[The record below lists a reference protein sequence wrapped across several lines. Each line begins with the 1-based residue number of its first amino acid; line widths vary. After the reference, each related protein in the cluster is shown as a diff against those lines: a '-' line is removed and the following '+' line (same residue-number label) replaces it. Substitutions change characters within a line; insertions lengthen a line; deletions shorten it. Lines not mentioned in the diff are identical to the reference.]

1 MATDPIITVSG
12 NLVAAPELRFTAA
25 GTPVAN
31 FTVASTPRYFD
42 RQSNDWKDGEALFMR
57 CNAWRMLAEH
67 LAESLDRGS
76 RVLVT
81 GRLKQR
87 NYETRDGEQR
97 SIVEL
102 DVDDI
107 GPSMMF
113 ATAKV
118 TRVYNNPANGASN
131 TASGGDDPWAAAE
144 PREPALAGAGAT
156 DEEPPF

>member
-57 CNAWRMLAEH
+57 CNAWRVLAEN
-67 LAESLDRGS
+67 LAQSLARGS
-76 RVLVT
+76 RVIVT

-87 NYETRDGEQR
+87 NYETRDGEKR

-102 DVDDI
+102 DVDDV

-113 ATAKV
+113 ATAKL
-118 TRVYNNPANGASN
+118 TRVYNNPANDVSN
-131 TASGGDDPWAAAE
+131 TGGSDDPWAATE
-144 PREPALAGAGAT
+144 PREPAFAGASAT
-156 DEEPPF
+156 DEAPPF